1 MTAMPPEVREFL
13 SPAEAIAERPV
24 PPLARAVLAACVG
37 GLGLAMLWA
46 GLATTEEIVY
56 ATGRVRTVQRTVVV
70 QSLETSVIGAIH
82 VREGQRVTK
91 GQPLVTLD
99 PTLSGS
105 DLGQLEVRWLALDA
119 QRQRVEAELS
129 GKPFAHR
136 RDVDL
141 GQVALYSERQKT
153 REARLRALDSTIA
166 KTRAELETARKS
178 AELLGK
184 RVDTV
189 NDMEKVMTTLY
200 ERELGS
206 KVRMLS
212 SRDQRL
218 EVENSL
224 AGTQNRIKELRH
236 TLANAEAERDVFQQ
250 EWTQKLNEEL
260 VSVTRDLDQTT
271 EAIDKAKFR
280 KDRSVLVA
288 PADGIVLEVAKRSEA
303 SVVREAEQLVVIVP
317 SDVSMEV
324 EARIDARDV
333 GLVAEGTPARIK
345 VDTFPYQKY
354 GTLGGVVKVISSDSF
369 ARDASATP
377 NPAKD
382 DKAYYVAQIGLS
394 AGELHAP
401 GGKPVTL
408 LPGMTVSAEI
418 IIGRRSILSYLLR
431 PLAETVDDA
440 FHEP

>member
-1 MTAMPPEVREFL
+1 MKAVPPEAREFL
-13 SPAEAIAERPV
+13 SPAEAIAERPA
-24 PPLARAVLAACVG
+24 PPLARAVLSVCVG
-37 GLGLAMLWA
+37 ALLTAAVWA

-56 ATGRVRTVQRTVVV
+56 ATGRLRTIQRTVVV
-70 QSLETSVIGAIH
+70 QSLETSVIATIH

-99 PTLSGS
+99 PTLPGS
-105 DLGQLEVRWLALDA
+105 DLGQLEVRRQALEV
-119 QRQRVEAELS
+119 QHRRVTAELE
-129 GKPFAHR
+129 GKPFAKR
-136 RDVDL
+136 SDTDL
-141 GQVALYSERQKT
+141 GEYALWQDRQKT
-153 REARLRALDSTIA
+153 REARLRAYEASIA
-166 KTRAELETARKS
+166 KTKAELETARKS

-189 NDMEKVMTTLY
+189 NDLEQVMTTLY

-206 KVRMLS
+206 KIRMLS

-218 EVENSL
+218 EVENTL
-224 AGTQNRIKELRH
+224 AATQNRTKELKH
-236 TLANAEAERDVFQQ
+236 ALASAEAERDVFQQ

-260 VSVTRDLDQTT
+260 VSVTRDLNQTT
-271 EAIDKAKFR
+271 EALDKAKFR

-288 PADGIVLEVAKRSEA
+288 PADGIVLEIAKRSEA

-317 SDVSMEV
+317 SDIGMEV

-345 VDTFPYQKY
+345 VETFPYQKY
-354 GTLGGVVKVISSDSF
+354 GTLGGTVNVVSSDSF
-369 ARDASATP
+369 ARDASASP
-377 NPAKD
+377 SPAKD
-382 DKAYYVAQIGLS
+382 EKAFFVAQIGLTEGQLRS
-394 AGELHAP
+394 P

-408 LPGMTVSAEI
+408 VPGMTVNAEI
-418 IIGRRSILSYLLR
+418 IIGHRSILSYLLR